1 MRTGN
6 FEQKN
11 AGMTLLTMRQ
21 RLMDYMKVADAK
33 KLEAIYT
40 LLESDITQKK
50 GFSIEQYNKELEMA
64 EKQIESGNYIPQ
76 EELEKEMKKW

>member
-1 MRTGN
+1 
-6 FEQKN
+6 
-11 AGMTLLTMRQ
+11 MTLLTMRQ